1 LIVPNNPI
9 NNTLYA
15 LDLIAERHK
24 ALSCNIANMNTPNYH
39 RKDISFSQ
47 YLGGA
52 YDPLQTDL
60 AAKMGPSPISVE
72 TSNEKID
79 PATELSEIQKNS
91 ILYTIAARRMSS
103 LITEMKSA
111 INILFIKRL
120 KSLKINVHFFHFFL
134 IINHL
139 IQDFHHL
146 KIKTPNY
153 HHHQLKF

>member
-111 INILFIKRL
+111 INIGN
-120 KSLKINVHFFHFFL
+120 S
-134 IINHL
+134 
-139 IQDFHHL
+139 
-146 KIKTPNY
+146 
-153 HHHQLKF
+153 